1 MHLSRVFKSTLSL
14 LFLLSVASVQG
25 QSLKQYVPSHSSVVL
40 GVNWLK
46 LEQKLSFSEINELDL
61 GLNEDDP
68 FMSLFIQILDNP
80 QQYGLDL
87 NEQTFYFHDKGDTF
101 QNQVLLLA
109 LDNRGVFI
117 SKVEEWLK
125 HQDEDA
131 KFKRKGAIHSYALGK
146 VAISCT
152 NEMAI
157 VLFGQ
162 QDRYHRYSSVEE
174 AAEEDFN
181 YWDERRLV
189 ISQID
194 SIRNS
199 DSDPYAEMMEAHT
212 EEMHE
217 EYYEA
222 EEAYD
227 DEEIDDMDE
236 AKPAFESYDE
246 MEMVVEAVEDMEDAT
261 EAVEEYET
269 EIDEAPE
276 FEDFADEDEYY
287 DEVEEVEDYD
297 YAEIEVADDSYY
309 DEDEYDYDYH
319 PLMKALEERKEK
331 VEALARKEQKKQQ
344 AVATLNEVSR
354 YMNLEMDE
362 TNAQDTRFNKVMDN
376 THDLSLWVNPH
387 LINLLYSR
395 TMYRELLDR
404 KSFRDTSLV
413 RTESSFDR
421 LMKDNFT
428 YAFGDFNQGS
438 FELTFIQERN
448 KELQEFDYVKT
459 EKVNS
464 DMLNYLNEETFGYV
478 AANLSVTD
486 FFESYRKI
494 MYSMIESSPVKT
506 EVSASFEFMDIFINK
521 DIFYNTFKG
530 DGVFALTGVT
540 TQIHTRN
547 RYVYDEETFESEY
560 KEVSDTSLFPKI
572 LCMAGIEKQENID
585 RLILAFD
592 HLGIFK
598 MVKPN
603 VYEILEEP
611 NGQSTLFYVA
621 HQNGILFVTNDK
633 TLVLNNLE
641 NGIPK
646 ENQLRGTGK
655 DLLSQ
660 YGNCQYWD
668 SQKSFDAILSMGV
681 YPRAKMKGK
690 IKVLQNRLSN
700 GAMYST
706 RNGDILETRCSINF
720 TDASINSLTELIN
733 LLHELEVE

>member
-25 QSLKQYVPSHSSVVL
+25 QSLKQYVPSNSSVVL

-87 NEQTFYFHDKGDTF
+87 NERTFYFHDKGDTF

-125 HQDEDA
+125 LQDEDA

-212 EEMHE
+212 EETDVE
-217 EYYEA
+217 TVE
-222 EEAYD
+222 
-227 DEEIDDMDE
+227 
-236 AKPAFESYDE
+236 E
-246 MEMVVEAVEDMEDAT
+246 MEDST
-261 EAVEEYET
+261 EVVEEYET
-269 EIDEAPE
+269 EIDE
-276 FEDFADEDEYY
+276 DEYY
-287 DEVEEVEDYD
+287 DEVEDYD
-297 YAEIEVADDSYY
+297 YAEIEVVDDSYY

-331 VEALARKEQKKQQ
+331 VEALARKKQKQQQ
-344 AVATLNEVSR
+344 AVASLNEVSR

-404 KSFRDTSLV
+404 RSFRDTSLV